1 MTGVAADSG
10 SGVLIIKEVEIYTDG
25 ACSGNPGPGGYGTI
39 LKYGPHEKEIS
50 GACENTTNNR
60 MELMAAI
67 KGLEHLNE
75 PCKVTLYSDS
85 RYLVDAMT
93 KGWVEKWRSR
103 GWMRTGSEQAKNVD
117 LWERI
122 LELASMHRVRW
133 VWVKGHANN
142 PYNNRCDQLAVAA
155 VKNKGADPV

>member
-1 MTGVAADSG
+1 MTGAAADSG

-103 GWMRTGSEQAKNVD
+103 GWTTICFQTFLNFQFFNFALYYVLKYYSCRTI
-117 LWERI
+117 RI
-122 LELASMHRVRW
+122 KLI
-133 VWVKGHANN
+133 
-142 PYNNRCDQLAVAA
+142 YNLSYTL
-155 VKNKGADPV
+155 KP